1 MRFLKF
7 SISALIATLSVL
19 SLPAQAAADPAE
31 VDAVVAA
38 VKAANPDLKSLCQ
51 KGPDGMRQ
59 AMMPILMN
67 MVGSGKV
74 KSNPQEVGQEAGM
87 KIGKECRGG

>member
-1 MRFLKF
+1 MNLFKLY
-7 SISALIATLSVL
+7 ACVAAAALSVGAM
-19 SLPAQAAADPAE
+19 PANAAVDPTE

-38 VKAANPDLKSLCQ
+38 VKAANTDFKAFCQ

-59 AMMPILMN
+59 AMMPIMMN
-67 MVGSGKV
+67 LVGSGKI

-87 KIGKECRGG
+87 KMGKECRGG